1 MSDEKSELRQ
11 RCSQLET
18 DLRVCRAALAKAQ
31 EELAGAAPGAEE
43 ESALPPSMR
52 GPARRYRTPKVAAE

>member
-31 EELAGAAPGAEE
+31 EELAKVKPEAADVPVR
-43 ESALPPSMR
+43 R
-52 GPARRYRTPKVAAE
+52 GRTPKAAAE